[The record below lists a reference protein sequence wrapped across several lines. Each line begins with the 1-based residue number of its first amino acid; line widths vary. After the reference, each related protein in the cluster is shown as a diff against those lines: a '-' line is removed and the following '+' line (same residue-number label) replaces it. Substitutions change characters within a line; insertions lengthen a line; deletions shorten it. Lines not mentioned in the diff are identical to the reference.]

1 MTTVFFHEDDYCQ
14 VELQPIENADFIQQ
28 QLNEI
33 HNFSVAHQTENGGWT
48 DMYIR
53 SEPETTLDTKTITLT
68 AFDEL
73 MCQVAP
79 KFDKV
84 LTGYSSYRE
93 ECPNVVGYGTDVV
106 KVFAEHK
113 DGLIQAIW
121 LDYYLETD
129 EIVQTV
135 YQYVKAITDKFD
147 LLFVDWAW
155 GYAVH
160 VKNSANFLDLLQQ
173 QANEFQERLKNSDFF

>member
-1 MTTVFFHEDDYCQ
+1 MADVFFHEDDYCQ
-14 VELQPIENADFIQQ
+14 VELQPVENADFIKQ
-28 QLNEI
+28 QLDEI
-33 HNFSVAHQTENGGWT
+33 HDFSEVHQAENGGWT
-48 DMYIR
+48 DMYVR
-53 SEPETTLDTKTITLT
+53 SEPEISLDEEITLT
-68 AFDEL
+68 AFDAVMGKL
-73 MCQVAP
+73 AP

-93 ECPNVVGYGTDVV
+93 ECPNVIGYGTDFV

-113 DGLIQAIW
+113 DGLIQKIW

-160 VKNSANFLDLLQQ
+160 VKKSDNFLSLLQE
-173 QANEFQERLKNSDFF
+173 QAQEFQERLKNSDFF